1 MTLNRRIQQLEVT
14 VKPKPIG
21 CNPAVL
27 IVRYEDE
34 EFAHPGQTDSCE
46 PTHEEIE
53 QYLKHLKD
61 SGQCQG
67 CLGSCALDW
76 GPGGFTNHKLTGG
89 GSSSASSPHILV
101 ISCTSA
107 EAREL
112 TRRILDGE
120 GTE

>member
-1 MTLNRRIQQLEVT
+1 MKLNRRIERLEGMVI
-14 VKPKPIG
+14 PKPAG

-27 IVRYEDE
+27 IVRWEDE
-34 EFAHPGQTDSCE
+34 ESVHLHKYDSCE

-53 QYLKHLKD
+53 QYLKYMKD

-76 GPGGFTNHKLTGG
+76 APGGFTNHKLTGERN
-89 GSSSASSPHILV
+89 SSSSSPTILV

-107 EAREL
+107 EARIL
-112 TRRILDGE
+112 TRRLLNGE